1 MSTRS
6 TIQIG
11 SGISRRAVIRRAALL
26 GAAAPFAAAFL
37 RNESGRA
44 LAQGEPIKV
53 GAIIP
58 FTGIETHNGLSMQ
71 YGLEIGADEINAAGG
86 LAGRQVQVFM
96 EDDGGDVGRGV
107 RAAQKLIG
115 ETKVD
120 FLNGTLTSSV
130 RTAVF
135 DVTKKTQTL
144 FLNPTYYEGG
154 LCDHYYFS
162 SGATPNQGIEP
173 MADFAVKNLGKSFY
187 FIASDYIWG
196 TGSVAAAKPAV
207 EAAGGSV
214 AGEEYVP
221 FGTSDFTA
229 SINRI
234 KEAKPDVVFPFVAGQ
249 DGITFLK
256 QLSDFGVRDTVKICA
271 DSIDELIVPALS
283 PEVAAGIVNASCY
296 YMALPNDAN
305 QAFLKTMREKYGEDA
320 LIGSFGMD
328 MYNNMKLVEAAAQ
341 GLSEWSKDA
350 VVDGLRKA
358 TFDGP
363 SGPMTIDPENQHVVQ
378 NAYIATIQPDK
389 SFKLEETI
397 EKVTP
402 KAGCTVS

>member
-1 MSTRS
+1 MMNSSRMLRTAFN
-6 TIQIG
+6 
-11 SGISRRAVIRRAALL
+11 RRALLRAMAATGVLPL
-26 GAAAPFAAAFL
+26 AGSRLARGAAA
-37 RNESGRA
+37 
-44 LAQGEPIKV
+44 QGDPIRV

-86 LAGRQVQVFM
+86 LAGRQVEILM

-107 RAAQKLIG
+107 RAAAKLVG
-115 ETKVD
+115 QNNVD

-135 DVTKKTQTL
+135 EELQKTETL
-144 FLNPTYYEGG
+144 FLNPTYYEGL
-154 LCDHYYFS
+154 LCAPYYFS

-187 FIASDYIWG
+187 FVASDYIWG

-214 AGEEYVP
+214 VGEEYVP

-229 SINRI
+229 VINRI
-234 KEAKPDVVFPFVAGQ
+234 KEAAPEVVFPFVAGQ

-256 QLSDFGVRDTVKICA
+256 QLSDFGVRDTVEVCA

-283 PEVAAGIVNASCY
+283 EEVAAGIVNCSSY
-296 YMALPNDAN
+296 YMMLENDAN
-305 QAFLKTMREKYGEDA
+305 QAFLETMRAKYGEDA
-320 LIGSFGMD
+320 LIGSFGMN
-328 MYNNMKLVEAAAQ
+328 MYNNMKLVQVAAEGQ
-341 GLSEWSKDA
+341 DQWSKEA
-350 VVDGLRKA
+350 IAEGLREA
-358 TFDGP
+358 SFDGP
-363 SGPMTIDPENQHVVQ
+363 SGPLKIDPINQHMTQ

-397 EKVTP
+397 ENVAP
-402 KAGCTVS
+402 QAGCTISSQ

>member
-1 MSTRS
+1 MSNAKRGFGT
-6 TIQIG
+6 QLD
-11 SGISRRAVIRRAALL
+11 RRMLLRNAAALGVALPL
-26 GAAAPFAAAFL
+26 GGTILSRSA
-37 RNESGRA
+37 S
-44 LAQGEPIKV
+44 AQEPIRV

-86 LAGRQVQVFM
+86 LAGRQVEVLM

-107 RAAQKLIG
+107 RAAAKLVG
-115 ETKVD
+115 QDKVD
-120 FLNGTLTSSV
+120 FINGTLTSSV

-135 DVTKKTQTL
+135 EELKKTQTL

-154 LCDHYYFS
+154 LCDTYYFS

-173 MADFAVKNLGKSFY
+173 MAAFAVKNLGKSFY
-187 FIASDYIWG
+187 FVASDYIWG

-229 SINRI
+229 VINRI
-234 KEAKPDVVFPFVAGQ
+234 KDAAPDVVFPFVAGQ

-271 DSIDELIVPALS
+271 DSIDELIVPALP
-283 PEVAAGIVNASCY
+283 PEVAAGIVNSSTY
-296 YMALPNDAN
+296 YMMLPNDAN
-305 QAFLKTMREKYGEDA
+305 TGVSGRNARQVRRGRADRQLRHEHVQQHEAGRGRRQ
-320 LIGSFGMD
+320 GSRRVGQRCGRRR
-328 MYNNMKLVEAAAQ
+328 AAKGHVRWTERTAQ
-341 GLSEWSKDA
+341 
-350 VVDGLRKA
+350 
-358 TFDGP
+358 
-363 SGPMTIDPENQHVVQ
+363 H
-378 NAYIATIQPDK
+378 
-389 SFKLEETI
+389 
-397 EKVTP
+397 
-402 KAGCTVS
+402 

>member
-1 MSTRS
+1 MVVSNRNLDS
-6 TIQIG
+6 YFD
-11 SGISRRAVIRRAALL
+11 RRTLLRRAAVAGAMPFAGSLL
-26 GAAAPFAAAFL
+26 ARGAA
-37 RNESGRA
+37 
-44 LAQGEPIKV
+44 AQGEPIRV

-71 YGLEIGADEINAAGG
+71 YGVEIGADEINAAGG
-86 LAGRQVQVFM
+86 LTGRQVEVLM

-107 RAAQKLIG
+107 RAAAKLVG
-115 ETKVD
+115 QDNVD
-120 FLNGTLTSSV
+120 FINGTLTSSV

-135 DVTKKTQTL
+135 EELKKTKTL
-144 FLNPTYYEGG
+144 FLNPTYYEGL
-154 LCDHYYFS
+154 LCDPNYFS

-173 MADFAVKNLGKSFY
+173 MAAFAVKNLGKSFY
-187 FIASDYIWG
+187 FVASDYIWG

-229 SINRI
+229 VINRI
-234 KEAKPDVVFPFVAGQ
+234 KDAAPDVVFPFVAGQ

-256 QLSDFGVRDTVKICA
+256 QLSDFGVRDTVEICA

-283 PEVAAGIVNASCY
+283 EEVAAGIVNCSSY
-296 YMALPNDAN
+296 YMMLENEANKAL
-305 QAFLKTMREKYGEDA
+305 LETMRAKYGDDA
-320 LIGSFGMD
+320 LIGSFGIN
-328 MYNNMKLVEAAAQ
+328 MYNNMKLVQVAAE
-341 GLSEWSKDA
+341 GLDAWSKDA
-350 VVDGLRKA
+350 IAEGLRKA
-358 TFDGP
+358 SFDGP
-363 SGPMTIDPENQHVVQ
+363 SGPLKTDPSNQHMIQ

-397 EKVTP
+397 ENVTP
-402 KAGCTVS
+402 QAGCTIS

>member
-1 MSTRS
+1 MVTSNHMLNSTVDRR
-6 TIQIG
+6 TLLRHAAVAGAIPFTG
-11 SGISRRAVIRRAALL
+11 SLL
-26 GAAAPFAAAFL
+26 VPGAAA
-37 RNESGRA
+37 
-44 LAQGEPIKV
+44 QGDPIRV

-86 LAGRQVQVFM
+86 LAGRQVEVLM

-107 RAAQKLIG
+107 RAAAKLVG
-115 ETKVD
+115 QDKVD
-120 FLNGTLTSSV
+120 FINGTLTSSV

-135 DVTKKTQTL
+135 EELKKTQTL
-144 FLNPTYYEGG
+144 FLNPTYYEGL
-154 LCDHYYFS
+154 LCDPYYFS

-173 MADFAVKNLGKSFY
+173 MAVFAVENLGKSFY
-187 FIASDYIWG
+187 FVASDYIWG

-214 AGEEYVP
+214 VGEEYVP

-229 SINRI
+229 VINRI
-234 KEAKPDVVFPFVAGQ
+234 KEAAPDVIFPFVAGQ

-256 QLSDFGVRDTVKICA
+256 QLSDFGVRDTVEICA

-283 PEVAAGIVNASCY
+283 GEVAAGIVNCSSY
-296 YMALPNDAN
+296 YMMLENEAN
-305 QAFLKTMREKYGEDA
+305 QAFLETMRAKYGDDA
-320 LIGSFGMD
+320 MIGSFGMN
-328 MYNNMKLVEAAAQ
+328 MYNNMKLVQAAAE
-341 GLSEWSKDA
+341 GLDEWSKDA
-350 VVDGLRKA
+350 ITAGLREA

-363 SGPMTIDPENQHVVQ
+363 SGPLTTDPTNQHMIQ
-378 NAYIATIQPDK
+378 NAYIATIQSDK

-397 EKVTP
+397 ENVAP
-402 KAGCTVS
+402 QAGCTIS

>member
-1 MSTRS
+1 MTMVITNRVLGSNFDRRTLLRHAAVAGAMPFAGSLLARS
-6 TIQIG
+6 
-11 SGISRRAVIRRAALL
+11 
-26 GAAAPFAAAFL
+26 AAA
-37 RNESGRA
+37 
-44 LAQGEPIKV
+44 QGDAIRV

-71 YGLEIGADEINAAGG
+71 YGLEIGADEINGAGG
-86 LAGRQVQVFM
+86 LAGRQVEVLM

-107 RAAQKLIG
+107 RAAAKLVG
-115 ETKVD
+115 QDKVD
-120 FLNGTLTSSV
+120 FINGTLTSSV

-135 DVTKKTQTL
+135 EELKKTQTL
-144 FLNPTYYEGG
+144 FLNPTYYEGL
-154 LCDHYYFS
+154 LCDPNYFS

-173 MADFAVKNLGKSFY
+173 MANFAVKNLGKSFY
-187 FIASDYIWG
+187 FVASDYIWG

-229 SINRI
+229 VINRI
-234 KEAKPDVVFPFVAGQ
+234 KEASPDVVFPFVAGQ

-256 QLSDFGVRDTVKICA
+256 QLSDFGVRDTVEICA

-283 PEVAAGIVNASCY
+283 EEVAAGIVNCSSY
-296 YMALPNDAN
+296 YMMLENEAN
-305 QAFLKTMREKYGEDA
+305 QAFLEKMRAKYGDDA
-320 LIGSFGMD
+320 LIGSFGMN
-328 MYNNMKLVEAAAQ
+328 MYNNMKLVQVAAQ
-341 GLSEWSKDA
+341 GVDEWSKDA
-350 VVDGLRKA
+350 IVAGLRGA

-363 SGPMTIDPENQHVVQ
+363 SGPLTTDPTNQHMTQ

-389 SFKLEETI
+389 SFKLEEKI
-397 EKVTP
+397 ENVAP
-402 KAGCTVS
+402 QAGCTIS

>member
-1 MSTRS
+1 MSNTRRGFG
-6 TIQIG
+6 TQLD
-11 SGISRRAVIRRAALL
+11 RRMLLRNAAALGIGLPL
-26 GAAAPFAAAFL
+26 GGTILSRSAV
-37 RNESGRA
+37 
-44 LAQGEPIKV
+44 AQEPIRV

-86 LAGRQVQVFM
+86 LAGRQVEVLM

-107 RAAQKLIG
+107 RAAAKLVG
-115 ETKVD
+115 QDKVD
-120 FLNGTLTSSV
+120 FINGTLTSSV

-135 DVTKKTQTL
+135 EELKKTQTL

-154 LCDHYYFS
+154 LCDTYYFS

-173 MADFAVKNLGKSFY
+173 MAAFAVKNLGKSFY
-187 FIASDYIWG
+187 FVASDYIWG

-229 SINRI
+229 VINRI
-234 KEAKPDVVFPFVAGQ
+234 KDAAPDVVFPFVAGQ

-271 DSIDELIVPALS
+271 DSIDELIVPALP
-283 PEVAAGIVNASCY
+283 PEVAAGIVNSSTY
-296 YMALPNDAN
+296 YMMLPNDAN
-305 QAFLKTMREKYGEDA
+305 QAFLEEMRGKYGQDA
-320 LIGSFGMD
+320 LIGSFGMN
-328 MYNNMKLVEAAAQ
+328 MYNNMKLVEAAAKD
-341 GLSEWSKDA
+341 LDAWDKDA
-350 VVDGLRKA
+350 VVAGLQKA

-363 SGPMTIDPENQHVVQ
+363 SGPLSTDPENQHMIQ

-397 EKVTP
+397 ENVTP
-402 KAGCTVS
+402 QAGCTIS

>member
-6 TIQIG
+6 TSQIG
-11 SGISRRAVIRRAALL
+11 SGITRRALVTRAALL
-26 GAAAPFAAAFL
+26 GATAPFAATFL
-37 RNESGRA
+37 RGGRNVA
-44 LAQGEPIKV
+44 LAQADPIKV

-71 YGLEIGADEINAAGG
+71 YGLEIGAAEINAAGG
-86 LAGRQVQVFM
+86 LAGRQVEVFM

-115 ETKVD
+115 ETKID

-135 DVTKKTQTL
+135 DVTKKAQTL

-154 LCDHYYFS
+154 LCDRYYFS

-173 MADFAVKNLGKSFY
+173 MAAFAVKNLGKSFY
-187 FIASDYIWG
+187 FVASAYIWG

-229 SINRI
+229 TINRI
-234 KEAKPDVVFPFVAGQ
+234 KEAAPDVVFPFVAGQ

-256 QLSDFGVRDTVKICA
+256 QLSDFGVRDTVKVCA

-283 PEVAAGIVNASCY
+283 PEVAAGIVNCSCY
-296 YMALPNDAN
+296 YMALPNEAN
-305 QAFLKTMREKYGEDA
+305 QAFLKTMREMYGEDA

-328 MYNNMKLVEAAAQ
+328 MYNNMKLVQAAAE
-341 GLSEWSKDA
+341 GLGEWSKDA
-350 VVDGLRKA
+350 IVEGLREA

-363 SGPMTIDPENQHVVQ
+363 SGPLTVDPENQHVIQ
-378 NAYIATIQPDK
+378 SAYIATIQPDK

-397 EKVTP
+397 EQVTP
-402 KAGCTVS
+402 NAGCSVS

>member
-1 MSTRS
+1 MTNAKRIMKLELNRRS
-6 TIQIG
+6 LL
-11 SGISRRAVIRRAALL
+11 RRAAVAGAFAPLAGSTL
-26 GAAAPFAAAFL
+26 VRRAAAQ
-37 RNESGRA
+37 G
-44 LAQGEPIKV
+44 GEPIKV

-71 YGLEIGADEINAAGG
+71 YGLEIGAAEINAAGG
-86 LAGRQVQVFM
+86 LAGRQVQLFM
-96 EDDGGDVGRGV
+96 EDAAGDVGRGV

-115 ETKVD
+115 QDKID

-135 DVTKKTQTL
+135 EETKKTQTL

-154 LCDHYYFS
+154 LCDPLYFS

-173 MADFAVKNLGKSFY
+173 MAAFAVKNLGKSYY
-187 FIASDYIWG
+187 FVASDYIWG

-207 EAAGGSV
+207 EAAGGTV
-214 AGEEYVP
+214 VGEEYVP

-229 SINRI
+229 VINRI
-234 KEAKPDVVFPFVAGQ
+234 KEAAPDVVFPFVAGQ

-256 QLSDFGVRDTVKICA
+256 QLSDFGVRQNVKICA
-271 DSIDELIVPALS
+271 DSIDELIVPALT
-283 PEVAAGIVNASCY
+283 PEVAAGIVNCSSY
-296 YMALPNDAN
+296 YMALPNDKN
-305 QAFLKTMREKYGEDA
+305 QAFLEEMRSKYGEDA
-320 LIGSFGMD
+320 LIGSFGMN

-341 GLSEWSKDA
+341 GMSEWSKEA
-350 VVDGLRKA
+350 IAAGLREA

-363 SGPMTIDPENQHVVQ
+363 SGPLQADPDNQHMIQ

-389 SFKLEETI
+389 SFKIEETI
-397 EKVTP
+397 EHVVP
-402 KAGCTVS
+402 QAGCTIS

>member
-1 MSTRS
+1 MAMEITNRVLTSNVDRRTLLRGAAVVGAMHFA
-6 TIQIG
+6 G
-11 SGISRRAVIRRAALL
+11 SLL
-26 GAAAPFAAAFL
+26 APGAAA
-37 RNESGRA
+37 
-44 LAQGEPIKV
+44 QGDPIRV

-58 FTGIETHNGLSMQ
+58 VTGIETHNGLSMQ

-86 LAGRQVQVFM
+86 LAGRQVEVLM

-107 RAAQKLIG
+107 RAAAKLVG
-115 ETKVD
+115 QDKVD
-120 FLNGTLTSSV
+120 FINGTLTSSV

-135 DVTKKTQTL
+135 EELKKTQTL
-144 FLNPTYYEGG
+144 FLNPTYYEGL
-154 LCDHYYFS
+154 LCDQYYFS

-187 FIASDYIWG
+187 FVASDYIWG

-214 AGEEYVP
+214 VGEEYVP

-229 SINRI
+229 VINRI
-234 KEAKPDVVFPFVAGQ
+234 KEAAPDVVFPFVAGQ

-256 QLSDFGVRDTVKICA
+256 QLSDFGVRDTVEICA

-283 PEVAAGIVNASCY
+283 EEVAAGIVNCSSY
-296 YMALPNDAN
+296 YMMLDNEAN
-305 QAFLKTMREKYGEDA
+305 QAFLETMRAKYGDDA
-320 LIGSFGMD
+320 LIGSFGMN
-328 MYNNMKLVEAAAQ
+328 MYNNMKLVQVAAE
-341 GLSEWSKDA
+341 GLEEWSKDA
-350 VVDGLRKA
+350 VVAGLREA

-363 SGPMTIDPENQHVVQ
+363 SGPLTTDPSNQHMTQ

-397 EKVTP
+397 ENVTP
-402 KAGCTVS
+402 QAGCTIS